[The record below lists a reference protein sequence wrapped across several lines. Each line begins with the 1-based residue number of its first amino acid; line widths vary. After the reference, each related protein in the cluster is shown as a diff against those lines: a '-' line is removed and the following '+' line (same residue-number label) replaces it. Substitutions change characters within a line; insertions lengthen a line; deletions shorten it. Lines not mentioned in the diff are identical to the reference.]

1 MREIEGVDVKKLE
14 HFPFSGVK
22 VLGGVQIGLGIACMF
37 LGMVD
42 LVIFV
47 MIGESTVLA
56 DKKLLEIQKT
66 AKQLTIAST
75 GLWCGLWVR
84 KIYKRIYTGSICA
97 IGKSPII
104 TMKGSTSC
112 HIMVI

>member
-84 KIYKRIYTGSICA
+84 IIYKRIYTGSICA

>member
-1 MREIEGVDVKKLE
+1 MREVEGVDVKKLE

-22 VLGGVQIGLGIACMF
+22 VLGGVQMGLGIACMF

-56 DKKLLEIQKT
+56 DKTLLEIQKT

-84 KIYKRIYTGSICA
+84 NIFLNRIYNWLYMYDAYESKNNNKKIHFLIVT
-97 IGKSPII
+97 
-104 TMKGSTSC
+104 
-112 HIMVI
+112 

>member
-1 MREIEGVDVKKLE
+1 MNEMREVEGVDVKKLE

-22 VLGGVQIGLGIACMF
+22 VLGGVQMGLGIACMF

-84 KIYKRIYTGSICA
+84 IIYLSAYILVVY
-97 IGKSPII
+97 
-104 TMKGSTSC
+104 
-112 HIMVI
+112 VL

>member
-1 MREIEGVDVKKLE
+1 MREVEGVDVKKLE

-22 VLGGVQIGLGIACMF
+22 VLGGVQMGLGIACMF
-37 LGMVD
+37 LGMGGPCNIRHD
-42 LVIFV
+42 WK
-47 MIGESTVLA
+47 STVLA

-84 KIYKRIYTGSICA
+84 IIYLSAYILVVY
-97 IGKSPII
+97 
-104 TMKGSTSC
+104 
-112 HIMVI
+112 VL